1 MANRREFLKGLGGAT
16 AGICFTGCS
25 MLSSAQ
31 ALMAAGQAAAPRGK
45 RREVTVGGRRV
56 KVIDLHCHINVPEI
70 WEVIQDHP
78 VAPLEQEAQ
87 DNYLKHGMSMGG
99 SGHDLDARL
108 ADMDQMGFDVQVIS
122 CNNRYYWMEKTLARK
137 VGQIINERV
146 AEACAAHP
154 DRLQGMATVMLQHPD
169 LAVEQLEECVKKYG
183 MHSFTCGGSVN
194 GEELSSPRFYPIWA
208 KAQELGVLM
217 FIHPMGVSASGE
229 RPTAAVE
236 PRLQG
241 NGWLGNVIGNPLET
255 TIALTH
261 LILEGTLDQ
270 FPNLKIL
277 SAHGGGYLASYTNRM
292 DQCLTAFP
300 AFCKPI
306 KKLPSEYLKTL
317 YYDSIVFS
325 NEDLR
330 HLIAK
335 FGASHI
341 VAGTDYGTRWNRE
354 AVDRI
359 LSSPDLSDA
368 DRIAVLGGTASK
380 LVQIPEKI

>member
-1 MANRREFLKGLGGAT
+1 
-16 AGICFTGCS
+16 
-25 MLSSAQ
+25 MLSSAH

-56 KVIDLHCHINVPEI
+56 KVIDLHCHISVPEI
-70 WEVIQDHP
+70 WDVIQDHP
-78 VAPLEQEAQ
+78 VAPLEQDAQ
-87 DNYLKHGMSMGG
+87 NAYLEHRMGMGG

-122 CNNRYYWMEKTLARK
+122 CNNRYYYMEETLARK

-146 AEACAAHP
+146 AEAVAAHP

-194 GEELSSPRFYPIWA
+194 GEELSSEKFHPIWA
-208 KAQELGVLM
+208 KAEELGVLM
-217 FIHPMGVSASGE
+217 FIHPLGVSASGE
-229 RPTAAVE
+229 RPTKEVE

-255 TIALTH
+255 TVALTH
-261 LILEGTLDQ
+261 LILEGTLDK

-277 SAHGGGYLASYTNRM
+277 TSHGGGYLASYTNRM

-300 AFCKPI
+300 EWCKPI

-317 YYDSIVFS
+317 YYDSIVFT
-325 NEDLR
+325 NEDMR

-335 FGASHI
+335 FGAGHI
-341 VAGTDYGTRWNRE
+341 VAGTDYGTKWNRE

-359 LSSPDLSDA
+359 LAVPDLSDA
-368 DRIAVLGGTASK
+368 DRIAILGGTAAK